1 MGSVSGSKKVIK
13 CHKAILANSSP
24 FLRDLLDQ
32 QPEAGEEPLSLHLSE
47 LSFPEAMAMLNLVYV
62 GSVRLNLDQ
71 LDIAKQ
77 AAKKFLDI
85 SVEVEP
91 VNQAAARKAA
101 KKSATSMIEAKL
113 SAKRPLRVKSAVNQN
128 HPIFFVMPNLPPS
141 PSIKLETRGTVLGES
156 GDVIHR
162 PQLESS
168 DDSDAL
174 NLNSYQKAK
183 IRCADKY
190 KCNLCGKG
198 FPLSCLLQRHKRTH
212 SDIKPFPCSYCQKS
226 FSSKT
231 TLKHHNFMRHLE
243 EQSKK
248 IEEGKKLLE
257 TLRRNKNSEKLGVI
271 DSGGGQV
278 IKVMSDNPARGD
290 FLLEGN
296 PGQGDKQHMESVEI
310 IGVQDIT
317 QQIAV
322 QMCEQN
328 PRETVIEM
336 VDSRGNISVG
346 QLVDQQKRQEEQFCP
361 DSDGGLYYIEGV
373 APSNQYW
380 EYKS

>member
-1 MGSVSGSKKVIK
+1 MG
-13 CHKAILANSSP
+13 
-24 FLRDLLDQ
+24 
-32 QPEAGEEPLSLHLSE
+32 
-47 LSFPEAMAMLNLVYV
+47 
-62 GSVRLNLDQ
+62 
-71 LDIAKQ
+71 
-77 AAKKFLDI
+77 
-85 SVEVEP
+85 
-91 VNQAAARKAA
+91 
-101 KKSATSMIEAKL
+101 
-113 SAKRPLRVKSAVNQN
+113 
-128 HPIFFVMPNLPPS
+128 
-141 PSIKLETRGTVLGES
+141 
-156 GDVIHR
+156 
-162 PQLESS
+162 
-168 DDSDAL
+168 
-174 NLNSYQKAK
+174 
-183 IRCADKY
+183 
-190 KCNLCGKG
+190 
-198 FPLSCLLQRHKRTH
+198 TH

-296 PGQGDKQHMESVEI
+296 PGQGDKQHME
-310 IGVQDIT
+310 
-317 QQIAV
+317 
-322 QMCEQN
+322 
-328 PRETVIEM
+328 TVIEM